1 MSIAAWEFDPACF
14 RDKHILISGAAGF
27 LGSHMVDAL
36 LSAGGRVTGV
46 DNLSTGNLENLAEAR
61 KNPNFSFIRH
71 DVVGEVPLKGLVDY
85 VAHLASPASPVDYH
99 RLSIETMLVNSL
111 GTKNLLD
118 LAQASSAVFLLASTS
133 EVYGDPLVHPQK
145 EAYWGNVNPTGP
157 RACYDESK
165 RFAEALTMEYHR
177 RYGLNVRIARIFNTY
192 GPRMRP
198 HDGRVVSN
206 FITQSLKDEP
216 LTIYGDGRQTRS
228 FVYVKDEI
236 DGLVR
241 LLAAPHVTGKA
252 VNIGNPEERTILNFA
267 EMIAELCG
275 RDFKTEFRE
284 LPLDDPLRRCPD
296 ISKARALLGWE
307 PGIPIRDG
315 LSRTISYF
323 KNIL

>member
-14 RDKHILISGAAGF
+14 GDKHILISGAAGF

-36 LSAGGRVTGV
+36 LSVGGRVTGV

-61 KNPNFSFIRH
+61 KNPNFYFIRH
-71 DVVGEVPLKGLVDY
+71 DVVGELPVKGPFDF

-99 RLSIETMLVNSL
+99 RLGIETMLVNSL

-118 LAQASSAVFLLASTS
+118 LVRASNAVFLLASTS
-133 EVYGDPLVHPQK
+133 EVYGDPLVHPQ
-145 EAYWGNVNPTGP
+145 EETYWGNVNPTGP

-206 FITQSLKDEP
+206 FITQALKGEP
-216 LTIYGDGRQTRS
+216 LTIYGDGQQTRS
-228 FVYVKDEI
+228 FVYVTDEI
-236 DGLVR
+236 DGLLR
-241 LLAAPHVTGKA
+241 LLAAPHAKGEA
-252 VNIGNPEERTILNFA
+252 VNIGNPEERTIINFA
-267 EMIAELCG
+267 EVTAELCG
-275 RDFKTEFRE
+275 REFKAEFRE
-284 LPLDDPLRRCPD
+284 LPLDDPSRRCPD
-296 ISKARALLGWE
+296 ITKARALLGWE
-307 PGIPIRDG
+307 PGIPIREG
-315 LSRTISYF
+315 LSRTIAYF
-323 KNIL
+323 RNLV